1 MEECIMTKIENII
14 NKTSSQVGIYIGLF
28 YMQIYLA
35 YSITIKIISN
45 YKLPD
50 DYFIK
55 FAIKCI
61 LLLISLFVIQW
72 IATKIMLYLVKK
84 FDLRFFNDLS
94 LEHLIL
100 LGVLITSVIFVFIIG
115 IKDSAFEYI
124 WKTHITEPV
133 NTKLLFKAMLDTVV
147 ITIQC
152 ISIIFTYYVKYL
164 QEAIKRI

>member
-1 MEECIMTKIENII
+1 MTKIENII

-55 FAIKCI
+55 FAIKCV

-100 LGVLITSVIFVFIIG
+100 LGYSL
-115 IKDSAFEYI
+115 
-124 WKTHITEPV
+124 H
-133 NTKLLFKAMLDTVV
+133 
-147 ITIQC
+147 Q
-152 ISIIFTYYVKYL
+152 
-164 QEAIKRI
+164 

>member
-1 MEECIMTKIENII
+1 MTKIENII

-35 YSITIKIISN
+35 WYITIKIISKH
-45 YKLPD
+45 KLPD

-55 FAIKCI
+55 FANKCI
-61 LLLISLFVIQW
+61 ILLILLFVIQW
-72 IATKIMLYLVKK
+72 TTTKIILYLTKK
-84 FDLRFFNDLS
+84 FELRFFNELS

-100 LGVLITSVIFVFIIG
+100 FGVLITSVIFVFIIG

-124 WKTHITEPV
+124 WKTYTAEPV
-133 NTKLLFKAMLDTVV
+133 NTKLLFKAILDTVV

>member
-1 MEECIMTKIENII
+1 MAKIENII

-35 YSITIKIISN
+35 YSITIKFISKH
-45 YKLPD
+45 KLPD
-50 DYFIK
+50 DCFIK

-61 LLLISLFVIQW
+61 LLLILLFLIQW
-72 IATKIMLYLVKK
+72 ITTKIMLYLIKR
-84 FDLRFFNDLS
+84 FDLRFFNELS

-100 LGVLITSVIFVFIIG
+100 FGVLITSVIFVFIIG

-124 WKTHITEPV
+124 WKTYTTEPV
-133 NTKLLFKAMLDTVV
+133 HTKLLFKTILDTVV

-164 QEAIKRI
+164 QDAIKRI